1 MGCAMLAMLGSGEN
15 PSRGDEMEGL
25 MDALGAV
32 SLTLLVAIGLV
43 AGWIAGRV
51 TGRNT
56 IGYMVLGV
64 GGAVALPFVLA
75 ALGIAVLALG
85 GLILVFAV
93 AAIGAL
99 VLIMLGRAI
108 FGERH

>member
-1 MGCAMLAMLGSGEN
+1 
-15 PSRGDEMEGL
+15 MEGF

-43 AGWIAGRV
+43 SGWIAGRM

-56 IGYMVLGV
+56 IVYMILGV

-75 ALGIAVLALG
+75 ALGIGVLALG
-85 GLILVFAV
+85 GLFLVFAI
-93 AAIGAL
+93 AAVGAL
-99 VLIMLGRAI
+99 VLIVLGRAI
-108 FGERH
+108 FGERRR